1 VKVSKVIPLLF
12 VLLSFLISAVSYFS
26 LSLPEEIAIHWGLS
40 GNSNLVVKK
49 EIALAIFPVILVGV
63 YLGLTVLRRRVA
75 LAIANP
81 ERDIRKNFFLS
92 NVLACAVVVACQLF
106 IIANASGYKVDAVTF
121 GYYIIA
127 IIMILVGNYAVK
139 NVQDDCIG
147 LKNQWVRT
155 CNDTAKEMNKL
166 FGRLFFF
173 GGIVFLLF
181 PLIVHSNL
189 MAIEV
194 AYIVFSAIYLQ
205 VASRQSWNK
214 HNPGK

>member
-1 VKVSKVIPLLF
+1 M
-12 VLLSFLISAVSYFS
+12 
-26 LSLPEEIAIHWGLS
+26 
-40 GNSNLVVKK
+40 
-49 EIALAIFPVILVGV
+49 
-63 YLGLTVLRRRVA
+63 VLRRRVA

-81 ERDIRKNFFLS
+81 EQDIRKNFFLS
-92 NVLACAVVVACQLF
+92 NVLTCVVVVACQVF
-106 IIANASGYKVDAVTF
+106 IIANASGYVVDAVTF
-121 GYYIIA
+121 GYYIVA
-127 IIMILVGNYAVK
+127 IIMVLVGNYAAK
-139 NVQDDCIG
+139 NVQDKCIG

-181 PLIVHSNL
+181 PLIVHANL

-194 AYIVFSAIYLQ
+194 GYIVFSAIYLQ